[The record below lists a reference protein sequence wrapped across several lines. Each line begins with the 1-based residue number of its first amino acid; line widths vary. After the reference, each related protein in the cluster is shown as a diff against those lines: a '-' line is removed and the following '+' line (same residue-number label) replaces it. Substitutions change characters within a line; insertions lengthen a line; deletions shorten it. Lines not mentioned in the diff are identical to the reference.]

1 MTVKMFREPYTIHI
15 FYDHVHSKFL
25 AVRFVSYLV
34 SNTIQGLKGGGWG
47 EVTSHPRKLKPT
59 IISGGNDSDLP
70 KVSLLPLPDIRFRF
84 MFL

>member
-34 SNTIQGLKGGGWG
+34 SNTIQGLKGGG
-47 EVTSHPRKLKPT
+47 
-59 IISGGNDSDLP
+59 GGGRSPHTQEN
-70 KVSLLPLPDIRFRF
+70 
-84 MFL
+84 